1 MNQFFMKGSVQ
12 MNFWF
17 RFSRIVFKLLVVV
30 SLFLVGAWAGSAI
43 AINWQLLAIL
53 AILVTIV
60 LTVVWFVG
68 KFSAYELTDSE

>member
-1 MNQFFMKGSVQ
+1 